1 MPLPRKGILIRF
13 VVYGTLIAFFGWRAW
28 DRHQEEKAAEAAA
41 TSPSGETGLPSREY
55 RLPDGRSVEVLEV
68 TPEQAQ
74 EMFGVPPRIEA
85 GEAAPSPGGVGEAK
99 APAEAAGSE
108 GEAKAAAD
116 AAGEGAPAAAEAGAN

>member
-74 EMFGVPPRIEA
+74 EMFGVPPRVEA
-85 GEAAPSPGGVGEAK
+85 GEAAP
-99 APAEAAGSE
+99 PAEAGGAAA
-108 GEAKAAAD
+108 AKPPAD